1 MILPSEG
8 IVDVARLSRIY
19 DNTTAT
25 YKFYWFVSIIN
36 LISANPGKRVFSF
49 DEIIVGMIAEAWYPF
64 HYFRLSFGKL
74 DSLEANILE
83 IQRILD
89 IPIDANKDV
98 VREAILNNKEIQSV
112 RRCLS
117 VFTLNVPY
125 RFLSPWI
132 PKATN
137 AQVEQYSR
145 EFFNNC
151 PYAIA
156 GKEILVDDLW
166 ADYLAR
172 NASILRDYSFW
183 NLSIFLQKRNPN
195 VPDIPSKL
203 IRPLQRA
210 PLSRQHR
217 FWDYYI
223 QSVGHIHCIYTNA
236 ELTIHGY
243 DLDHFIPWSF
253 VVHDLMWNLLPSD
266 SSINSSKSNCI
277 PSLDQYLPSMTRMQH
292 AALRENYSHNPSDKI
307 FEDYLVFRCSISEL
321 IDASEE
327 IFLELFKKEFTPMAQ
342 TATNMGFAPWINAPT
357 YG

>member
-1 MILPSEG
+1 M
-8 IVDVARLSRIY
+8 
-19 DNTTAT
+19 
-25 YKFYWFVSIIN
+25 SI
-36 LISANPGKRVFSF
+36 
-49 DEIIVGMIAEAWYPF
+49 
-64 HYFRLSFGKL
+64 
-74 DSLEANILE
+74 
-83 IQRILD
+83 
-89 IPIDANKDV
+89 
-98 VREAILNNKEIQSV
+98 
-112 RRCLS
+112 
-117 VFTLNVPY
+117 FTLNVPY

-156 GKEILVDDLW
+156 GKEILVDDIW
-166 ADYLAR
+166 AEYLTR
-172 NASILRDYSFW
+172 NASILKDYSFW

-203 IRPLQRA
+203 VRPLQRA

-217 FWDYYI
+217 FWDRYI
-223 QSVGHIHCIYTNA
+223 QSVGHVHCIYTNA
-236 ELTIHGY
+236 ELVVGGY

-277 PSLDQYLPSMTRMQH
+277 PSLERYLGPMTKMQH
-292 AALRENYSHNPSDKI
+292 AALRENYASNPSDKL
-307 FEDYLVFRCSISEL
+307 FEDYLVFRCSIQEL
-321 IDASEE
+321 IDAPEDH
-327 IFLELFKKEFTPMAQ
+327 FLELFKNEFTPMAQ
-342 TATNMGFAPWINAPT
+342 TATNMGFAPWINTPA

>member
-1 MILPSEG
+1 MTLPSEG
-8 IVDVARLSRIY
+8 TVDVARLSRIY

-36 LISANPGKRVFSF
+36 LICANHNRRVFFF
-49 DEIIVGMIAEAWYPF
+49 DEIIAGMIAEAWYPV

-74 DSLEANILE
+74 DSLEVNILD
-83 IQRILD
+83 IQRILEL
-89 IPIDANKDV
+89 PIDAKKEI
-98 VREAILNNKEIQSV
+98 VRETILKNAENQSI

-117 VFTLNVPY
+117 IFTHNVPY

-132 PKATN
+132 PQATN
-137 AQVEQYSR
+137 AQVEKYSR

-151 PYAIA
+151 PYAIF
-156 GKEILVDDLW
+156 GKSIMVDDIW
-166 ADYLAR
+166 ANYLER
-172 NASILRDYSFW
+172 NSSILKDYSFW

-203 IRPLQRA
+203 VRPLQRA

-217 FWDYYI
+217 FWDRYI

-236 ELTIHGY
+236 ELTVGGY

-253 VVHDLMWNLLPSD
+253 VVHDYIWNLLPSD

-277 PSLDQYLPSMTRMQH
+277 PSLERYLDPMAKMQH
-292 AALRENYSHNPSDKI
+292 AALRENYASNPSDRL
-307 FEDYLVFRCSISEL
+307 FEDYLVFRCSIPEL
-321 IDASEE
+321 VEASEE
-327 IFLELFKKEFTPMAQ
+327 RFLDLFKDEFTPMAQ
-342 TATNMGFAPWINAPT
+342 TATNMGFAPWLNTPA

>member
-1 MILPSEG
+1 MNLPSEG
-8 IVDVARLSRIY
+8 VVDVARLSRIY

-36 LISANPGKRVFSF
+36 LISANPDRRVFSF
-49 DEIIVGMIAEAWYPF
+49 EEIIAGMIAEAWYPI

-74 DSLEANILE
+74 DSLESNIFE
-83 IQRILD
+83 IQRTLD

-98 VREAILNNKEIQSV
+98 VRETILKNKEIQSV

-117 VFTLNVPY
+117 IFTLNVPY

-156 GKEILVDDLW
+156 GKEILVDEIW
-166 ADYLAR
+166 AEYLTR
-172 NASILRDYSFW
+172 NASILKDYSFW

-203 IRPLQRA
+203 VRPLQRA

-217 FWDYYI
+217 FWDRYI
-223 QSVGHIHCIYTNA
+223 QSVGHVHCIYTNA
-236 ELTIHGY
+236 ELVVGGY

-266 SSINSSKSNCI
+266 SSINSSKSNKL
-277 PSLDQYLPSMTRMQH
+277 PDLDFYLPGLASLQH
-292 AALRENYSHNPSDKI
+292 RSLRLMLDANKRPQILEDFISLGYTPRELAEMGDERFRELYERTFNPINQIAL
-307 FEDYLVFRCSISEL
+307 
-321 IDASEE
+321 
-327 IFLELFKKEFTPMAQ
+327 
-342 TATNMGFAPWINAPT
+342 NMGFETWK
-357 YG
+357 Y